1 MPQQTRGVIFDAPPP
16 PKKKKKKYQPNW
28 SCLDPWTWVTWLDL
42 SEIAGR
48 IWPAALAAEGRLSF
62 TLRYKSDSKLSLR
75 NEKRRLQSETIK

>member
-16 PKKKKKKYQPNW
+16 PPKKKNQPNW